1 MIPFKFCALW
11 NKIKQAQLEKMKRKI
26 SKKNSLYLSSFQSPP
41 YNDKKK
47 ATAKQKK
54 MSHDAEIERKK
65 KLDLRPNKRTLKI
78 SSQTLLTSAEEKQKE
93 RKK

>member
-1 MIPFKFCALW
+1 
-11 NKIKQAQLEKMKRKI
+11 
-26 SKKNSLYLSSFQSPP
+26 
-41 YNDKKK
+41 
-47 ATAKQKK
+47 

-93 RKK
+93 RKKIRNTRRAKTR